1 MIKYISSW
9 AQQIIIAVI
18 FVAILEIILP
28 KRKQQKIH
36 KNNPRSIHIVHNSI
50 TSNNH
55 DNRKRL
61 ENRLF
66 KI

>member
-36 KNNPRSIHIVHNSI
+36 KNNLRNIHTIHNNI
-50 TSNNH
+50 PSNNN
-55 DNRKRL
+55 DNRK
-61 ENRLF
+61 